1 MEGLTTKQQD
11 LCGYSGTFGALI
23 SLTCIVQHIV
33 ITKSHWITFVMLAL
47 YAFVMTAFILLAFQK
62 NIAPAFLVVS
72 CIFAF
77 LTEALLILAGVI
89 SLAVILLFVYTLII
103 TIVIFMEQVPKG
115 LKEKAILLKAEE
127 DSWAGKI

>member
-23 SLTCIVQHIV
+23 SLTCIVQHII
-33 ITKSHWITFVMLAL
+33 ITTGHWITFVMLAMYL
-47 YAFVMTAFILLAFQK
+47 FVMASFILLAFQK
-62 NIAPAFLVVS
+62 NIAPGFLVVS

-77 LTEALLILAGVI
+77 LTEGLLVLSGVI
-89 SLAVILLFVYTLII
+89 SVAVILLFIYTLII

-115 LKEKAILLKAEE
+115 LKEKALLLKAEE